1 MRKVALLA
9 VACVALLCVTAQ
21 AQQNSATNLLDSPV
35 KSEASYN
42 VGETIVCSV
51 ALPATAAL
59 FDTDTY
65 NGASPRFITDELFGP
80 GFRVFRTDTVCTFVS
95 SWSTAFAGGTM
106 TGLAVPNGLT
116 TQYWAIDPFG
126 FSATRYTLPGGAVI
140 GGSTIPIPAGSLW
153 GAAKIDDN
161 QAGQVMCIDDI
172 ATDTYTCINAATG
185 GTFICSYANADN
197 TGSGAFGNSLGDAV
211 TPADC
216 SGATLVQGTGTIGE
230 GQVTRVGQYD
240 CNVTDPACLNRWAV
254 GGFST
259 FVNGVDEWNA
269 AGDRRLALVDNV
281 TSFWLHIDQA
291 VGIADCQDTD
301 ANMDVIFVNG
311 DPGTGDFTVQVATGG
326 TLSVGEHKT
335 PAGNGKF
342 VHHMNP
348 GTPTG
353 ASVVNLLD
361 LGNQCFT
368 FLGGG
373 PGTSGV
379 IENNVGKTNQVGAS
393 TYFTN
398 PIADPAKA
406 PTFLASL
413 LQVTIDTGNLSA
425 GTFWTHQAIHL
436 NPASSSTKNA
446 SLSNGVIMEMQ

>member
-35 KSEASYN
+35 KHEASYN
-42 VGETIVCSV
+42 LGETIICSV

-59 FDTDTY
+59 FGTDTLSATV
-65 NGASPRFITDELFGP
+65 NLWVTDELFGP
-80 GFRVFRTDTVCTFVS
+80 GFRVWETNPACTILS

-106 TGLAVPNGLT
+106 TGIAVPNGTT
-116 TQYWAIDPFG
+116 TQYWTIDPFG

-140 GGSTIPIPAGSLW
+140 AGSTIPIPAGSLW
-153 GAAKIDDN
+153 GEAVVDNN
-161 QAGQVMCIDDI
+161 QAGQVLCIDDI
-172 ATDTYTCINAATG
+172 ATDTYTCIDAALG
-185 GTFICSYANADN
+185 GAFICSYANVDN
-197 TGSGAFGNSLGDAV
+197 TGSGAFGNAIGDAV

-216 SGATLVQGTGTIGE
+216 SGATLVQATGTIGE

-240 CNVTDPACLNRWAV
+240 CNVTPAGCSDRWAV
-254 GGFST
+254 GQFST
-259 FVNGVDEWNA
+259 FVNGVEEWNNS
-269 AGDRRLALVDNV
+269 GDRRLALVDNV

-291 VGIADCQDTD
+291 IGIADCQDID
-301 ANMDVIFVNG
+301 ANMDVVFVNG
-311 DPGTGDFTVQVATGG
+311 DDGNASGHLVNVNTLG
-326 TLSVGEHKT
+326 TLSVGVQKT

-348 GTPTG
+348 GTPTQ
-353 ASVVNLLD
+353 ATVSPLLD
-361 LGNQCFT
+361 LGNQCFS

-373 PGTSGV
+373 GIAVV

-393 TYFTN
+393 NYFNT

-406 PTFLASL
+406 PTFLQSL
-413 LQVTIDTGNLSA
+413 LQVTVDTANLPA
-425 GTFWTHQAIHL
+425 GSSFTHQGIHL
-436 NPASSSTKNA
+436 NPSSSSTKNA
-446 SLSNGVIMEMQ
+446 SLTNAIIMNMQ